1 MNELKLKEAYLYEKL
16 PDDKVQCKNCAH
28 YCLISENQKGIC
40 QVRKNIKGKL
50 FALNYEKLIA
60 CNVDPIEKKPLFHFL
75 PGSSSLS
82 IATVGCNFR
91 CLNCQNYNISQFS
104 KTKDEVP
111 GEKIE
116 PEKIVKLA
124 LENNTPSISYT
135 YTEPVIFLEYALDT
149 MKIAKKQGI
158 KNVWVSNGFLS
169 KESLELISPYLDAAN
184 IDLKG
189 FSEDF
194 YRKNCG
200 GKLQPVLDNLVR
212 IKNKKIWLEIT
223 TLVIPE
229 LSDKSEMFEKI
240 AKFIK
245 KELGEETPWHLTQ
258 FYSAIS
264 WKLKKLPDTPVE
276 TLKKAWQIGK
286 NAGLKYVYNGNVQGL
301 ESENTFCPKCNSLMI
316 KRTGYDIQRFDIKG
330 KCAKCKEN
338 LNLILN

>member
-1 MNELKLKEAYLYEKL
+1 MKEAYLYKKL
-16 PDDKVQCKNCAH
+16 PKNKVQCKNCAH
-28 YCLISENQKGIC
+28 YCLISENQKGLC

-50 FALNYEKLIA
+50 FTLNYEKLIA

-75 PGSSSLS
+75 PGSCSLS
-82 IATVGCNFR
+82 VATVGCNFR
-91 CLNCQNYNISQFS
+91 CDNCQNYSISQFS
-104 KTKDEVP
+104 KIKDAVP
-111 GEKIE
+111 GKKIE

-124 LENNTPSISYT
+124 IENNTPSISYT

-149 MKIAKKQGI
+149 MRIAKKQGI

-169 KESLELISPYLDAAN
+169 KESFNLISPYLDAAN

-189 FSEDF
+189 FSDDF

-200 GKLQPVLDNLVR
+200 GKLQPILNTLTR

-229 LSDKSEMFEKI
+229 LSDQLEMFEKI

-245 KELGEETPWHLTQ
+245 KELGAETPWHLTQ
-258 FYSAIS
+258 FYSKIS

-276 TLKKAWQIGK
+276 ILKKAWRIGK
-286 NAGLKYVYNGNVQGL
+286 DAGLKYVYNGNVQGL
-301 ESENTFCPKCNSLMI
+301 ESENTFCPKCGSLMI
-316 KRTGYDIQRFDIKG
+316 KRTGYDIKRFDIEG
-330 KCAKCKEN
+330 KCAKCKN
-338 LNLILN
+338 SLNLILN